1 MESIVSARWLAG
13 AALAV
18 VLAMSL
24 YAPRAAGQS
33 TEELQQELRAMKK
46 QLDELQDKVRK
57 QEELIKKMTQQ
68 KAPTP
73 QVVSAPPPTAAA
85 TPATAEQED
94 IERRVTENVM
104 DKIQPSLAAANKT
117 FASQFNPAI
126 GLVIDTVASYQEKGG
141 GNFEFRSA
149 EIGMS
154 ANIDPFARG
163 YAIFNGGQDGVDVE
177 EAALVTTSLPWN
189 LTLKGGR
196 FFADFGRLSKFHDH
210 DLPFVNRP
218 PVLDQYVGGESQA
231 DGVEFSYLVPLQ
243 QFLNLTLGAYNK
255 MGADNDQVSN
265 EVPRAFN
272 RFTYLAH
279 PATFIALNDSNSI
292 DVGANLAWTPKVDTY
307 TAPNDVLAGDGQAR
321 YLTDFDITYRYIPL
335 SQSTY
340 HGLTWGTEVLF
351 NSEDWNVA
359 GKEALVPVFQRET
372 AWGLYSYVEPK
383 LTRVFYPGFMF
394 NYNQAISRTVG
405 GTTTYSPYL
414 TIWVSEFQRVRLQYT
429 YFSAPDDHQSQ
440 FFLQWTAILGSHVH
454 GFRER

>member
-1 MESIVSARWLAG
+1 MQEKI
-13 AALAV
+13 
-18 VLAMSL
+18 
-24 YAPRAAGQS
+24 Q
-33 TEELQQELRAMKK
+33 QQEEAIEKLS
-46 QLDELQDKVRK
+46 
-57 QEELIKKMTQQ
+57 TPP
-68 KAPTP
+68 APP
-73 QVVSAPPPTAAA
+73 VAPPIAAPISAPPAAGDREQLKQEVREEVIRDLQPKLAAA
-85 TPATAEQED
+85 T
-94 IERRVTENVM
+94 
-104 DKIQPSLAAANKT
+104 KT
-117 FASQFNPAI
+117 FPSQFNPAAALI
-126 GLVIDTVASYQEKGG
+126 IDTDFSYRQHE
-141 GNFEFRSA
+141 GNNFDLRSA
-149 EIGMS
+149 ELDLS
-154 ANIDPFARG
+154 ASIDPFARG
-163 YAIFNGGQDGVDVE
+163 YAVFSGSSDNGFSVE

-255 MGADNDQVSN
+255 MGADNDQVSI

-359 GKEALVPVFQRET
+359 GKEALEPVFQRET

-383 LTRVFYPGFMF
+383 LTR
-394 NYNQAISRTVG
+394 
-405 GTTTYSPYL
+405 
-414 TIWVSEFQRVRLQYT
+414 
-429 YFSAPDDHQSQ
+429 
-440 FFLQWTAILGSHVH
+440 
-454 GFRER
+454 